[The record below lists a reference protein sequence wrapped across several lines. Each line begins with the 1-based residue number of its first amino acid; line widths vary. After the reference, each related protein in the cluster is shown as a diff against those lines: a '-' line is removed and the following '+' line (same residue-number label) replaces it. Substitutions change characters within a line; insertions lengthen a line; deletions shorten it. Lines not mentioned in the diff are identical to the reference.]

1 MGQSRENHADMIGIV
16 LVKIEILEYFL
27 NSAGMA
33 ASASYMHLEPGA
45 LIKIK
50 LERNMLLKRPMKI
63 EPNTIKSNRKT

>member
-16 LVKIEILEYFL
+16 LVKWSVEIFSEL
-27 NSAGMA
+27 ADMA

-50 LERNMLLKRPMKI
+50 AWVKYAYEVANEDRAQHC
-63 EPNTIKSNRKT
+63 